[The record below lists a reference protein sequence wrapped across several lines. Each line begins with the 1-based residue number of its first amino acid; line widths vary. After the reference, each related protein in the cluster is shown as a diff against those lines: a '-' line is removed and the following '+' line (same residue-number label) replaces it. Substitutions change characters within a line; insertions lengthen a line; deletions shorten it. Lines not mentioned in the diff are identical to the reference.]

1 MYHGDFHPLM
11 NFDPHCKISSMSLY
25 FIDMVPFIW
34 TMLSISSIMHSTY
47 YITNCIYACS
57 ISFIMKLHVEIA
69 IYGKYNSFELELMKT
84 ILSLMWLHFI

>member
-25 FIDMVPFIW
+25 FIDVVPFIW

-57 ISFIMKLHVEIA
+57 ISFIMKLHVWKLLFME
-69 IYGKYNSFELELMKT
+69 NT
-84 ILSLMWLHFI
+84 IHLN